1 MNYGTNGDAN
11 RYWKRI
17 LQSFSNFQTR
27 YHNRDDRTISN
38 ETEAT
43 TMLNEG
49 GTKDINVNSNIFNY
63 NFSIKTQNFYI
74 NWRRPKAIAQREKRN
89 W

>member
-1 MNYGTNGDAN
+1 MNYGTNDDASH
-11 RYWKRI
+11 YWERI
-17 LQSFSNFQTR
+17 LQSFSNFQIR

-49 GTKDINVNSNIFNY
+49 RTKDINVNSNIFNY
-63 NFSIKTQNFYI
+63 NFSIKSQIFIENEEDQ
-74 NWRRPKAIAQREKRN
+74 KL
-89 W
+89 